1 MQNNIVG
8 QTKRAFT
15 SALVIGASGI
25 GGIIASTVFREADAP
40 GYRPGLWV
48 TIGANI
54 LVIIMCTIMTIAFTI
69 RNKQARSGRRGPI
82 EGREGFFYT
91 I

>member
-1 MQNNIVG
+1 
-8 QTKRAFT
+8 
-15 SALVIGASGI
+15 LVIGAGGI
-25 GGIIASTVFREADAP
+25 GGIIASTTFRQAGAP

-48 TIGANI
+48 TIGANLLI
-54 LVIIMCTIMTIAFTI
+54 LIVCTIMTIAFTI
-69 RNKQARSGRRGPI
+69 RNKQARSGRGGPI